1 MVCLHSRKRVWL
13 AALAVAAAGMGA
25 PGALGQQGK
34 AKSAEVGAACC
45 AAVKAETGGDGAAEA
60 KRRFAERAEKIV
72 EGPAG
77 AKAEWGIL
85 VVEGE
90 TGAVLYEKNA
100 DRYFVP
106 ASNMKLF
113 ATALALEKLG
123 KGYRFHTT
131 LETRAAMTKQ
141 GRLRGDLVLVGRGD
155 PNLSGRKFPY
165 APGAEFDG
173 PPERALADLAEQLKE
188 RGVRE
193 IDGGIVGDDSYF
205 PRERYPAGWEVDDM
219 VWSYGAAVSALA
231 VNDNTVKLT
240 VAPGEFAGDAARILV
255 EPATGDFTVRN
266 GVVTA
271 AAGTKAAVRLV
282 REPGARWV
290 EVQGTVPAGGAER
303 RMTLAVQEP
312 AEQAAEMMK
321 RVLEERGIRV
331 WGAARARHEAE
342 QEKEAAYVMA
352 EHVSAPL
359 GEAVA
364 AVNKL
369 SENLH
374 TELLLRTA
382 ARQAGAW
389 REFSEVAKYAGEFYA
404 QAGIA
409 AGDVVQSDASGLS
422 RKDMVT
428 PRAIV
433 TLLRYAE
440 KQAWFGAYYDSLPV
454 AGVDGTLGERM
465 KSSAAAGKVHAKTG
479 TVEHVRALSGFA
491 EVGGGRRVVFSFL
504 TNNHGGKNGEA
515 AGELDGLAG
524 AVVEEFGEGE
534 MAGRP

>member
-13 AALAVAAAGMGA
+13 VAVALGIALAGMGV
-25 PGALGQQGK
+25 PGAMAQQGK
-34 AKSAEVGAACC
+34 AKSAEVGAVCC
-45 AAVKAETGGDGAAEA
+45 AVVKTETGGAAA
-60 KRRFAERAEKIV
+60 AARRFAERAEKIV

-113 ATALALEKLG
+113 ATALALERLG

-131 LETRAAMTKQ
+131 LETRAVMTKQ
-141 GRLRGDLVLVGRGD
+141 GRLRGDVALVGRGD

-165 APGAEFDG
+165 AQGAEFDG
-173 PPERALADLAEQLKE
+173 PPEKALVDLAEQLKE

-205 PRERYPAGWEVDDM
+205 PRERYPSGWEVDDM
-219 VWSYGAAVSALA
+219 AWSYGAAVSALA

-240 VAPGEFAGDAARILV
+240 VEPGEFVGEAARILV
-255 EPATGDFTVRN
+255 EPATGDFIVRN

-290 EVQGTVPAGGAER
+290 EVQGTVPARGAAR
-303 RMTLAVQEP
+303 KMTLAVEEP
-312 AEQAAEMMK
+312 AEHAAEMMK

-331 WGAARARHEAE
+331 RGAARARHEAE
-342 QEKEAAYVMA
+342 QEKDAAYVMA

-504 TNNHGGKNGEA
+504 TNNHGGRNGEA
-515 AGELDGLAG
+515 AAALDGLAG
-524 AVVEEFGEGE
+524 AVVEEFGEG
-534 MAGRP
+534 RP